1 MDAECNEWR
10 DVTIFVTN
18 NISQCENISLLIYHF
33 TAENVIIIKI
43 LFDLV
48 FLWLIDTYKG
58 LYLTHSAFTGM
69 YFAFSMFLVSL
80 SLVMT
85 VLVLNMHF
93 RTPEERKVPP
103 WMHKIFLRF
112 GKRFLLRQSEN
123 KIQPAGVRKTS
134 NVRLQV

>member
-1 MDAECNEWR
+1 MTDKRKSHLNLS
-10 DVTIFVTN
+10 F
-18 NISQCENISLLIYHF
+18 CEVHLVQGIYHF
-33 TAENVIIIKI
+33 TAENVYCYNKI

-48 FLWLIDTYKG
+48 FLWLFETTKG
-58 LYLTHSAFTGM
+58 LYFTHSAFTGM

-93 RTPEERKVPP
+93 RTPEERKVPA

-123 KIQPAGVRKTS
+123 KIQPAGVRKAS